1 MRNSGI
7 RVLIEGNKLRVMIYK
22 IMLILDPLWGDLG
35 EKFIIL

>member
-22 IMLILDPLWGDLG
+22 IMLILDPL
-35 EKFIIL
+35 